1 MKAVMAEPE
10 ATVAQVR
17 LVLAEAELPEMV
29 ALL

>member
-10 ATVAQVR
+10 VTVAQVR
-17 LVLAEAELPEMV
+17 LVLVEAELPEMV

>member
-10 ATVAQVR
+10 VTVAQVR